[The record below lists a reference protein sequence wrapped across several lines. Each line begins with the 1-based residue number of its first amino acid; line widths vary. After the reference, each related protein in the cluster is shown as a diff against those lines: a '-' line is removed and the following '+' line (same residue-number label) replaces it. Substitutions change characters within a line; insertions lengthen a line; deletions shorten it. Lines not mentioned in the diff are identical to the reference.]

1 MIKKS
6 ILAVGALMLMVA
18 CNKNAGKVSGV
29 LSESNGE
36 MLIFEELTTAGQKIL
51 DSAKLDANG
60 NFVFNK
66 TANHIGFY
74 RIRVGMENFGML
86 VLDSLQGVKIT
97 GSAKDIAKTYKVE
110 GSEETEAFMAFQ
122 AVSKEGQTHMDS
134 LQGKFEAAV
143 GMIDKK
149 DSTKLDSL
157 NLVFQAPYNKLLEM
171 MSEKMTNALKAN
183 SKSYAALAFLPM
195 LNPEK
200 SEALFKELSKNL
212 IEKYPKSKE
221 VQSFEKQV
229 KELYRL
235 AVGSVAPEINQAS
248 PDGKMQTLSSLKGKV
263 VLIDFWAS
271 WCKPCRAENPNVV
284 RLYSK
289 FKPKGFEILGVSL
302 DKEKANWE
310 QAILDDHLDWL
321 HVSDLAYFSNK
332 AAVDYGVQSIPF
344 TVLIDK
350 EGKVIAKGLRGEEL
364 EAKLLELLGS

>member
-1 MIKKS
+1 MIKKT
-6 ILAVGALMLMVA
+6 ILAVSAFMLMIA

-29 LSESNGE
+29 FSESNGE

-51 DSAKLDANG
+51 DSAKLDAKG
-60 NFVFNK
+60 NFVFNIP
-66 TANHIGFY
+66 ANHIGFY

-110 GSEETEAFMAFQ
+110 GSEETDAFMAFQ

-134 LQGKFEAAV
+134 LQGKFEAAM
-143 GMIDKK
+143 GMLDKN
-149 DSTKLDSL
+149 DSTKLDSM
-157 NLVFQAPYNKLLEM
+157 NQVFQGPYNVLLDK
-171 MSEKMTNALKAN
+171 MSEKMTSALKAH
-183 SKSYAALAFLPM
+183 SKSYASLAFLPM

-229 KELYRL
+229 KELYKL
-235 AVGSVAPEINQAS
+235 NAGSTAIEINQTS

-271 WCKPCRAENPNVV
+271 WCKPCLKESPNVV
-284 RLYSK
+284 KLYDKYKS
-289 FKPKGFEILGVSL
+289 KGFEILGVSL
-302 DKEKANWE
+302 DKEKGDWVKAIADYKLNW
-310 QAILDDHLDWL
+310 I
-321 HVSDLAYFSNK
+321 HVSDLSFWNNK
-332 AAVDYGVQSIPF
+332 AAKDYGVQSIPF
-344 TVLIDK
+344 TVLVDK
-350 EGKVIAKGLRGEEL
+350 EGKIIAKGLRGEAL
-364 EAKLLELLGS
+364 EAKIAQILGS

>member
-6 ILAVGALMLMVA
+6 ILAVSTLMLMVA
-18 CNKNAGKVSGV
+18 CNKNSGKVSGV

-51 DSAKLDANG
+51 DSAKLDAKG

-66 TANHIGFY
+66 TADHIGFY

-134 LQGKFEAAV
+134 LQGKFEAAM
-143 GMIDKK
+143 GMFDKK
-149 DSTKLDSL
+149 DSAKLDSL
-157 NLVFQAPYNKLLEM
+157 NLAFQGPYNKLLDK
-171 MSEKMTNALKAN
+171 MSEKMTNAIKAHT
-183 SKSYAALAFLPM
+183 KSYAALAFLPM

-200 SEALFKELSKNL
+200 SETLFKELSKNL
-212 IEKYPKSKE
+212 SEKYPKSKE

-229 KELYRL
+229 KDLYKL
-235 AVGSVAPEINQAS
+235 AGGSAAPEISQAS

-271 WCKPCRAENPNVV
+271 WCKPCLKESPNVV
-284 RLYSK
+284 KLYDKYKS
-289 FKPKGFEILGVSL
+289 KGFEILGVSL
-302 DKEKANWE
+302 DKEKEDWVKAIADYKLNW
-310 QAILDDHLDWL
+310 I
-321 HVSDLAYFSNK
+321 HVSDLAWWKNK
-332 AAVDYGVQSIPF
+332 AALDYGVQSIPF
-344 TVLIDK
+344 TVLLDK
-350 EGKVIAKGLRGEEL
+350 EGNIIAKGLRGEEL
-364 EAKLLELLGS
+364 EAKVAEILGS